1 MQYKKELNTM
11 LKSATIS
18 ARVKPELKASAE
30 KIFDELGLTSTEA
43 ITLFLKQVE
52 LHRGL
57 TFNIRLPGY
66 NADTQHAIK
75 EATVG
80 TDIKS
85 FNSAD
90 DLFEDLG
97 I

>member
-1 MQYKKELNTM
+1 M
-11 LKSATIS
+11 LKTATIT

-30 KIFDELGLTSTEA
+30 HIFNELGLTSTEA

-57 TFNIRLPGY
+57 PFSITLPGY
-66 NADTQHAIK
+66 NAATMRAIQ
-75 EATVG
+75 EASD
-80 TDIKS
+80 DIDLES
-85 FNSAD
+85 SNNADELFSA
-90 DLFEDLG
+90 LG

>member
-1 MQYKKELNTM
+1 M
-11 LKSATIS
+11 LKTATIS

-30 KIFDELGLTSTEA
+30 LIFEELGLTSTEA

-57 TFNIRLPGY
+57 PFNIRLPGY
-66 NADTQHAIK
+66 NADTQRAIK
-75 EATVG
+75 EAKGG
-80 TDIKS
+80 TDLKS
-85 FNSAD
+85 FDSAD
-90 DLFEDLG
+90 ELFEDLG

>member
-1 MQYKKELNTM
+1 MQYKEESNTM
-11 LKSATIS
+11 LKTATIS

-30 KIFDELGLTSTEA
+30 RIFDELGLTSTEA

-57 TFNIRLPGY
+57 PFNIRLPGY
-66 NADTQHAIK
+66 NANTLRAIQ
-75 EATVG
+75 EATAG
-80 TDIKS
+80 TDLKS
-85 FNSAD
+85 FISAD
-90 DLFEDLG
+90 ELFEDLG

>member
-1 MQYKKELNTM
+1 M
-11 LKSATIS
+11 LKTATIS

-30 KIFDELGLTSTEA
+30 QIFNELGLTSTEA

-57 TFNIRLPGY
+57 PFSIRLPGF
-66 NADTQHAIK
+66 NAPTMRAIQ
-75 EATVG
+75 EASEG
-80 TDIKS
+80 TDLET
-85 FNSAD
+85 FDSAD
-90 DLFEDLG
+90 ELFENLD